1 MIYLAGHCI
10 WNVITKQSRQ
20 KCPRLHLSLSARWVL
35 NSCNASFVRCLFEEG
50 LVDNCVAKVFALEI
64 GSVTRLGDLLDFGQ
78 LFKAFGNNWFTEVS
92 HDLRQFL

>member
-1 MIYLAGHCI
+1 M
-10 WNVITKQSRQ
+10 
-20 KCPRLHLSLSARWVL
+20 
-35 NSCNASFVRCLFEEG
+35 
-50 LVDNCVAKVFALEI
+50 DNCVAKVFALEI